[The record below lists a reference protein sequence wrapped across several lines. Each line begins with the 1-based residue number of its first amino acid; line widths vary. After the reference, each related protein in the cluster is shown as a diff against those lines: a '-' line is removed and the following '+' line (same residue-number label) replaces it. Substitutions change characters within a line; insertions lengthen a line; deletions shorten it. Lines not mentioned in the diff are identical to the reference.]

1 LTNLLIKKTFD
12 ECKKQKRPALISY
25 TVLGDPNLNQSIKIL
40 NSISAN
46 IDLLEL
52 GIPFNCPI
60 GDGPAIQDSSYRSLS
75 NGFKNKDL
83 FKSVKKFKNKNK
95 EKPIILMLYYQT
107 VFQYG
112 ENKFIK
118 DCKKNLVSGLIIVD
132 LPWPLNK
139 KFSEKCEKNSICFI
153 QLVSPTTKKDRLK
166 EIVKH
171 SHELVYIIS
180 MLSTTGGRLK
190 VSSKDIL
197 KRYNYVKSID
207 KSKYY
212 IIGFGITENNIS
224 SLKSA
229 QGLVCGS
236 NLCRNITDSIKKNLN
251 PAKNLYKLTLKLKNK
266 IK

>member
-1 LTNLLIKKTFD
+1 MTNLLIKKTFD

-112 ENKFIK
+112 EN
-118 DCKKNLVSGLIIVD
+118 
-132 LPWPLNK
+132 
-139 KFSEKCEKNSICFI
+139 
-153 QLVSPTTKKDRLK
+153 
-166 EIVKH
+166 
-171 SHELVYIIS
+171 
-180 MLSTTGGRLK
+180 
-190 VSSKDIL
+190 
-197 KRYNYVKSID
+197 
-207 KSKYY
+207 
-212 IIGFGITENNIS
+212 
-224 SLKSA
+224 
-229 QGLVCGS
+229 
-236 NLCRNITDSIKKNLN
+236 
-251 PAKNLYKLTLKLKNK
+251 
-266 IK
+266 